1 MDTMKELKNLDKN
14 DILGALG
21 LQAKSSPIDT
31 VLPALG
37 VFGAGLL
44 IGTALGM
51 LVAPKTGRA
60 LRKQIGRRANDVYDR
75 ASEAVDEIRAHTV

>member
-1 MDTMKELKNLDKN
+1 MDTIKELKNLDRD

-21 LQAKSSPIDT
+21 LQTKGNVIDT
-31 VLPALG
+31 VIPALG

-60 LRKQIGRRANDVYDR
+60 LRKQIGKRANDVYER
-75 ASEAVDEIRAHTV
+75 AAETVDEIRAHTV

>member
-1 MDTMKELKNLDKN
+1 MDTIKELKNLDKN

-21 LQAKSSPIDT
+21 LQTKGNVIDT
-31 VLPALG
+31 VIPALG

-51 LVAPKTGRA
+51 LVAPKTGKA
-60 LRKQIGRRANDVYDR
+60 MRKQIGRRANEVYDR
-75 ASEAVDEIRAHTV
+75 AAEAVDEIRTHTV